1 MIPVLIA
8 LIAAAADP
16 APAPESA
23 PAPDHAAAAASISVP
38 AGAETSAQPGT
49 PLWGDA
55 RIGMTPAQVQSA
67 FPAARPVAAGE
78 SLLDT
83 AKERLVLPRVRLPT
97 GTPATMAFF
106 FRDDSLNEVKLIA
119 DVPQGQTAANIRRAA
134 ALADALKRTYGKPV
148 TCGKRESLLA
158 FECDWISG
166 GLSVSVTYM
175 DVAGLSPM
183 LETSVRGIV
192 GTEAATPPQGFRP
205 NKGAPASRLGRGA
218 SPG

>member
-16 APAPESA
+16 APAPE

-67 FPAARPVAAGE
+67 FPAVRPVVAGE

-148 TCGKRESLLA
+148 TCGTRESLLA

-183 LETSVRGIV
+183 LETTVRGIV
-192 GTEAATPPQGFRP
+192 ATEAAAPPQGFTP
-205 NKGAPASRLGRGA
+205 NRGAPAARRGHET